1 MEPFY
6 TAGLESTFG
15 MPLTDSLGFSGN
27 LTYMI
32 ESKNKT
38 TGNRLSMTPKLTAP
52 LRHTSCPLI

>member
-38 TGNRLSMTPKLTAP
+38 TGNRLSMTPVLNQ
-52 LRHTSCPLI
+52 C